1 MLTKP
6 TGIVGRER
14 EEKIVAMAKVRDNR
28 PQMRD

>member
-6 TGIVGRER
+6 IGIVGRSG

-28 PQMRD
+28 LQVRD